1 MCYGFLA
8 PIEYSG
14 KEQPVSLVIRE
25 IVHHVHIIVFN
36 LIALILYNIWAG
48 H

>member
-25 IVHHVHIIVFN
+25 IVHHVHIIVCN
-36 LIALILYNIWAG
+36 LIAIILCNIRAG
-48 H
+48 Y